1 MVILAAVSET
11 PDQDIVLETAHELA
25 EAYGEELKVL
35 HVIPEDDAEEHL
47 EAIRSIEEFSDAS
60 ISTEAERAAELA
72 SVRIESGIGSRA
84 RDFVS
89 PIGRVG
95 NPADEIIAAA
105 DSLEP
110 LYLVIGGRKRS
121 PTGKALFGSVTQ
133 SVLLNSE
140 YPVVTIMVDS
150 Q

>member
-11 PDQDIVLETAHELA
+11 PDQDIVLLTARELA
-25 EAYGEELKVL
+25 QAYDDELKVL
-35 HVIPEDDAEEHL
+35 HVIPEDEAEEHL
-47 EAIRSIEEFSDAS
+47 EAIRAIEEFSDAS

-72 SVRIESGIGSRA
+72 RVRIESGFGSQA
-84 RDFVS
+84 NEFVS

-95 NPADEIIAAA
+95 NPAEEIIAAA

-110 LYLVIGGRKRS
+110 RYLVVGGRKRS

-133 SVLLNSE
+133 SILLNSE
-140 YPVVTIMVDS
+140 YPVVTIMIDN
-150 Q
+150 